1 MDVRLDGKVALITGG
16 SLGLGRAM
24 ALRFA
29 EAGASIAIVARGK
42 EALENTAKELR
53 EIAGGNKIA
62 TYACNGADASESQLM
77 HAEITKQ

>member
-29 EAGASIAIVARGK
+29 ES
-42 EALENTAKELR
+42 
-53 EIAGGNKIA
+53 
-62 TYACNGADASESQLM
+62 
-77 HAEITKQ
+77 